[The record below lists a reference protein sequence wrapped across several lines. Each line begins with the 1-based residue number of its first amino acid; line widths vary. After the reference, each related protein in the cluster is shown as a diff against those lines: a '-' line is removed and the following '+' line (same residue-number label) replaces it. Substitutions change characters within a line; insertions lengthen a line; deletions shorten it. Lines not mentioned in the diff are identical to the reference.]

1 MQFDQ
6 TETYKNLA
14 RSFAGE
20 SQAGMRYRLVAQAAM
35 QEGYK
40 TLSDQIKKIA
50 KNETVHAR
58 RFFETLTKMGGN
70 ADDIVLDAGYPFQAG
85 TLVEGLNFAA
95 MGEKS
100 ESTEIY
106 PKFAKIAEEEGFKD
120 VAALF
125 RMISDVEKQHEI
137 LFNYLRDAVREGT
150 LYKTDSPMV
159 WICSECG
166 YMHVGKEAWK
176 VCPLCKMEQGYVE
189 LHLPFEGVKI

>member
-1 MQFDQ
+1 MQFHQ

-20 SQAGMRYRLVAQAAM
+20 SQAGMRYQLVAQTAM

-58 RFFETLTKMGGN
+58 RFFETLTEKGGN
-70 ADDIVLDAGYPFQAG
+70 ADNILIDAGYPFQAG
-85 TLVEGLNFAA
+85 TLAEGLDFAA
-95 MGEKS
+95 MGEQS

-120 VAALF
+120 VAALY

-137 LFNYLRDAVREGT
+137 IFKYLRDAVKDGT
-150 LYKTDSPMV
+150 LYKTETPMV

-166 YMHVGKEAWK
+166 YMHVGKEPWK
-176 VCPLCKMEQGYVE
+176 TCPLCKMGQGYVE